1 MANFLKGIVIGI
13 GGIAPGLS
21 GSVLLVIFGL
31 YQKTITA
38 ISTIFKDFKNNLKFL
53 IPLFLG
59 CGIGVILFS
68 KVVDFLLLNYEM
80 YTRFLFLGLITGTVP
95 LFYKEVKKEGFKNK
109 YYFIILI
116 SALIGISIFIFNG
129 NMFPAITNPNLAQSI
144 LLGVAVAGSAIIPGV
159 DSAAIL
165 SSLGLYELWVSS
177 VANLNLSVLIPAA
190 IGLGIGALVISII
203 INKLIEKYYTITFSV
218 IFGLFLSV
226 IPSVLNESCIV
237 GLNLATLISFIMVV
251 IGFAISLFFS
261 NLKENIDKIK
271 KILGKNKKEIEKE
284 NI

>member
-1 MANFLKGIVIGI
+1 MSNFLKGIVIGI

-53 IPLFLG
+53 VPLFLG
-59 CGIGVILFS
+59 CGVGVILFS
-68 KVVDFLLLNYEM
+68 KVVDFLLSNYEM
-80 YTRFLFLGLITGTVP
+80 YTRFLFLGLIAGTIP

-109 YYFIILI
+109 YYLIILI
-116 SALIGISIFIFNG
+116 AALIGISIFVFNG
-129 NMFPAITNPNLAQSI
+129 NMFPTITNPNLIQSV
-144 LLGVAVAGSAIIPGV
+144 LLGVAVAGSAIVPGV

-177 VANLNLSVLIPAA
+177 VANFNLSVLIPAA
-190 IGLGIGALVISII
+190 FGLGIGALLISMI
-203 INKLIEKYYTITFSV
+203 INKLIEKYYTVTFSI

-226 IPSVLNESCIV
+226 IPSVLNESCVIGV
-237 GLNLATLISFIMVV
+237 NFDTLISFFWVV
-251 IGFAISLFFS
+251 IGFGISLFFS
-261 NLKENIDKIK
+261 NLKENIDRIK
-271 KILGKNKKEIEKE
+271 KMISKNKERI
-284 NI
+284 